1 MMLRN
6 CEFLRVTKCSCVIL
20 PLQQVL
26 KMVAYLSLILRSL
39 LSEDVEGTEPVRNF
53 KKHVLIT

>member
-6 CEFLRVTKCSCVIL
+6 REFLRLTKCSCVIL

-26 KMVAYLSLILRSL
+26 KVVAYLSLILRSL
-39 LSEDVEGTEPVRNF
+39 LNEDVEG
-53 KKHVLIT
+53 H